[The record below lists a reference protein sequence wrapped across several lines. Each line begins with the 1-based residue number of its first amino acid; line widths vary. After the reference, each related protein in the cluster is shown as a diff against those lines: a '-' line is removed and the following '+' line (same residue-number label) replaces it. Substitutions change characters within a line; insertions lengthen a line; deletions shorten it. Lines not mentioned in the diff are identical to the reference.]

1 MNCRMLA
8 ILNTK
13 GNAPNPLPS
22 IVACLSAGRR
32 TIRLLMRWRTGSA
45 AICVALT
52 MLGLAQVSSAA
63 EDQQARAIVD
73 RVTRLLISKSCTAT
87 VEMQVSK
94 PGLQRHISMRFWSLG
109 EAQILAPPDDAGTAI
124 LRSGGDAWMY
134 LPKANR
140 AIAMAPSMTMTSWMG
155 SDFTLN
161 DLVNQSRLT
170 DDYTV
175 APSFDGQRD
184 GVAVTDY
191 TLTPKPAAPVVWGK
205 IILEV
210 RKADLMPVWQ
220 RYYDD
225 EGKLIRELSFFAD
238 KTVSGRLIP
247 TRLVMRSLDKPG
259 QQTTITYA
267 NILFDAPISEET
279 FSVSNFFAQQN
290 Q

>member
-1 MNCRMLA
+1 M
-8 ILNTK
+8 T
-13 GNAPNPLPS
+13 
-22 IVACLSAGRR
+22 RR
-32 TIRLLMRWRTGSA
+32 IFASRDRTRNRLRRWKIRSVVFCIA
-45 AICVALT
+45 FAV
-52 MLGLAQVSSAA
+52 LGLAQVAFAA

-73 RVTRLLISKSCTAT
+73 RVTRLLVSQSSAAT
-87 VEMQVSK
+87 VDMQVIK
-94 PGLQRHISMRFWSLG
+94 PNLQRHISMRFWSLG
-109 EAQILAPPDDAGTAI
+109 QTQILVRVLAPPDDAGTAI

-140 AIAMAPSMTMTSWMG
+140 AIAMAPSMLMTPWMG

-184 GVAVTDY
+184 GAAVTDY

-205 IILEV
+205 IILEI
-210 RKADLMPVWQ
+210 RKADLMPIWQ

-225 EGKLIRELSFFAD
+225 DGKLIRELSFFDD

-247 TRLVMRSLDKPG
+247 TRLVMRSLDQPG
-259 QQTTITYA
+259 NQTTITYDD
-267 NILFDAPISEET
+267 IVFDAPISEGT
-279 FSVSNFFAQQN
+279 FSLPDFFAQQKP
-290 Q
+290 